1 VSENANKL
9 AIFDV
14 DKTLAHCNVSFAFGK
29 YLYKKKFFSFFKMLA
44 LVFSYA
50 LHLIKLM
57 PLKALHHISFYF
69 LFYKASKAEVER
81 LAQEFIDLEA
91 NNLIRKELELKLFQ
105 LKAEN
110 QIVWLQS
117 SSPDFIIQPLAKK
130 LSADEFFATKY
141 ESDKSGRFTKILKI
155 VDGHE
160 KLNILEKYLSDSGIS
175 AENVTFYS
183 DSMLDLPLLSRVGT
197 PIAVFPEHRL
207 KEIAIKNSWSI
218 IE

>member
-1 VSENANKL
+1 VSKL
-9 AIFDV
+9 SIFDV

-29 YLYKKKFFSFFKMLA
+29 YLYKKKFFSLLKMLG
-44 LVFSYA
+44 LVLCYAMHVIKILPLQA
-50 LHLIKLM
+50 LHQ
-57 PLKALHHISFYF
+57 ISFYF
-69 LFYKASKAEVER
+69 LFYKASKNEIER

-91 NNLIRKELELKLFQ
+91 NSLIRKELELKLFQ
-105 LKAEN
+105 LKAQN

-141 ESDKSGRFTKILKI
+141 ESDASGRFTKILKI

-160 KLNILEKYLSDSGIS
+160 KLNILEKYLNENGIS

-183 DSMLDLPLLSRVGT
+183 DSMLDLPMLSRVGT
-197 PIAVFPEHRL
+197 PIAVFPEHKL
-207 KEIAIKNSWSI
+207 KEIAKKNSWSI